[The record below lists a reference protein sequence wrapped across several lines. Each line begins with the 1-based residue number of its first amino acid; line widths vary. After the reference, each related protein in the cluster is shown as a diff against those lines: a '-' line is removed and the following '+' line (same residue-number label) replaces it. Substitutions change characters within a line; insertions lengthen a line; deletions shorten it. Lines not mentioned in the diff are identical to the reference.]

1 MNLTSENLWGS
12 KARISYPQTVRN
24 QGESLLH
31 NLANGS
37 SFGLSS
43 RTSSDSG
50 SSEYNRLNDF
60 KELQPYFTS
69 KLKSGAY
76 PEFSGVMQVW
86 SRILSIKKFSTKN
99 KDRLLVVRKFAFRL
113 NSSEGMTQED
123 HFNNSFDVVKLQV
136 IDLERSV
143 NGTLFIK
150 APDSADSGSLAPLYS
165 LAPGPSGG
173 FDLAIKPIDFAS
185 GSPTLFVDNRSF
197 AADMSLHTPNV
208 GNVFLPLAVSG
219 FAPSVANQGRLFLKH
234 QYSISTPDL
243 FMPAIGVQN
252 SGLSLAAQGS
262 LGEGVIGNP
271 SLVINRFVPQ
281 TPTFRTAVLFLNQTN
296 FNAATLFTSNAGS
309 DNPDINLVVGSP
321 LFASPVGDVPLSV
334 KTFTPPTGPG
344 GGFIGSGI
352 ITIAMSG
359 NNDSNVYYKRDGD
372 ATLVLPARNIA
383 SSGNVLFIEKSFGSN
398 SPLYIDSRIAS
409 GEIALNIDGAQILEP
424 NMNLATRGGTALIGL
439 SETGNFNIFTRGWFE

>member
-1 MNLTSENLWGS
+1 
-12 KARISYPQTVRN
+12 
-24 QGESLLH
+24 
-31 NLANGS
+31 
-37 SFGLSS
+37 
-43 RTSSDSG
+43 
-50 SSEYNRLNDF
+50 
-60 KELQPYFTS
+60 
-69 KLKSGAY
+69 
-76 PEFSGVMQVW
+76 
-86 SRILSIKKFSTKN
+86 
-99 KDRLLVVRKFAFRL
+99 
-113 NSSEGMTQED
+113 
-123 HFNNSFDVVKLQV
+123 
-136 IDLERSV
+136 
-143 NGTLFIK
+143 
-150 APDSADSGSLAPLYS
+150 LAPLYS